1 MVSKYGISVKDGTCT
16 IRLAGELDFA
26 NAEQVSDWL
35 FAAVEKSSCQV
46 YQLDLGELG
55 FLDSS
60 GISVLVVTARLVS
73 RKGARLCAVNPQPAV
88 RRVIDTTGVGGMLG
102 LS

>member
-16 IRLAGELDFA
+16 IKLAGELDFA

-35 FAAVEKSSCQV
+35 FHAIEKSTCQI
-46 YQLDLGELG
+46 YELDLSELG

-60 GISVLVVTARLVS
+60 GIGVLVVTARLVS
-73 RKGARLCAVNPQPAV
+73 RKGARLRAVNPQPAV
-88 RRVIDTTGVGGMLG
+88 RRVIDTTGVDTLLG